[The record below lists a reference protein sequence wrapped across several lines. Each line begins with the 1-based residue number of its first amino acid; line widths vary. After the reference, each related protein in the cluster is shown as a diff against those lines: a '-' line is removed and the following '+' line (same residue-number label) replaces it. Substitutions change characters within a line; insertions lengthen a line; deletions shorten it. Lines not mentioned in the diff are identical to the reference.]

1 MAFQQV
7 KNFYFQLVPELT
19 EDIWKEI
26 EERSTIHH
34 LKKGE
39 FYITTGQQEKYV
51 SFVNKGGFR
60 YFVIADTKELT
71 CDFTFENNYI
81 SDYEGFL
88 KQEPARINIQALEDS
103 ELVKLHYDDVQSCYE
118 RIPQLQKFGR
128 LIAENF
134 LLDILKRSNSLLFS
148 SPEDRYNQLVEDNPK
163 LLQRVP
169 QYMIASF
176 IGVTPEA
183 LSRIRKRQVYAL
195 I

>member
-60 YFVIADTKELT
+60 YFVFAETKELT

>member
-1 MAFQQV
+1 
-7 KNFYFQLVPELT
+7 
-19 EDIWKEI
+19 
-26 EERSTIHH
+26 